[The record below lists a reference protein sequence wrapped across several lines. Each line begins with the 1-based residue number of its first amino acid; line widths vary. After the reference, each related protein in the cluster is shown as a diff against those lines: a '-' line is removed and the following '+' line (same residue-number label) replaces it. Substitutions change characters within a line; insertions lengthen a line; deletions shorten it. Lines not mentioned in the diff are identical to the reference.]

1 MVAAP
6 VSGARVAALGV
17 VPVLQLVALVPR
29 SVNDVPL
36 LHASVLSVWPA
47 QSESPVLIPV
57 GSTHP
62 VGAHPNMS
70 CKAKSFPALPTHS
83 SQSVEGGR

>member
-1 MVAAP
+1 MEP
-6 VSGARVAALGV
+6 EGARPPSEHTGWLAIV
-17 VPVLQLVALVPR
+17 VCLASHAVMM
-29 SVNDVPL
+29 
-36 LHASVLSVWPA
+36 HASVLSVWPA

-70 CKAKSFPALPTHS
+70 CKAKSVPALPTHS